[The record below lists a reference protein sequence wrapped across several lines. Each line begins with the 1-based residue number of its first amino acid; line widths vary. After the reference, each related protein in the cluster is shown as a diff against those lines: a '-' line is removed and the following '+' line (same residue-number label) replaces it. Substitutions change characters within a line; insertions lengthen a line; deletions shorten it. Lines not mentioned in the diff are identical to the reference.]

1 MIRRLLEAS
10 YFESRDHPT
19 SRRIEFWF
27 RELRTPE
34 LLIECARTFPDV
46 ADFTADAR
54 SAVRAAIG
62 GDAEAVERE
71 LQLEQERERAAD
83 RAYWAPLRQ
92 ELEHLRRHT

>member
-1 MIRRLLEAS
+1 LLEW
-10 YFESRDHPT
+10 PT
-19 SRRIEFWF
+19 SVPSGKKRRVP
-27 RELRTPE
+27 L
-34 LLIECARTFPDV
+34 FPPSPFTSQCPFTGSQLAPGCVPVSV